1 MRSPGRCPLPLVE
14 AALLLYG
21 WAVAEPVGSRLRE
34 LRRLP
39 AAVAIG
45 VALALLSTF
54 VGVREAAATY
64 PEILGCE
71 TGCRVAA
78 SGWPLVFV
86 RDYTG
91 MSVVGTADV
100 LEVWLAADRFDPLPF
115 LADTAFWTV
124 FAYAAWS
131 RLARQAGAR

>member
-1 MRSPGRCPLPLVE
+1 ML
-14 AALLLYG
+14 
-21 WAVAEPVGSRLRE
+21 
-34 LRRLP
+34 
-39 AAVAIG
+39 G
-45 VALALLSTF
+45 VVLALLSTF
-54 VGVREAAATY
+54 VGEREAAAMY

-115 LADTAFWTV
+115 LADAAFWSALAFLV
-124 FAYAAWS
+124 LW
-131 RLARQAGAR
+131 RLGRGTRTG